1 MSPLW
6 RSTTAMGLC
15 YCSYGASKSASGLDP
30 QSVHMRILMDTV
42 EMGQVSLLFP
52 CLCHSINAPYSSSYI
67 HCSYLKDKLE
77 KSWIFLGNGGA
88 LDRKVLPWHQLVHH
102 TEKSVSIIKTN
113 CRRSSFLKEK
123 NFHYKWTWP
132 FM

>member
-1 MSPLW
+1 MSPLC

-15 YCSYGASKSASGLDP
+15 YCSCGASKSTSGFDP
-30 QSVHMRILMDTV
+30 QWVHMRFLMDTV

-52 CLCHSINAPYSSSYI
+52 CLCHSIDAPYSSSYI
-67 HCSYLKDKLE
+67 HCSYLEDKLE
-77 KSWIFLGNGGA
+77 KSWIFGGNGGA
-88 LDRKVLPWHQLVHH
+88 LDRKVLPRHQLVYH

-113 CRRSSFLKEK
+113 SRCSSYLTEK
-123 NFHYKWTWP
+123 NFHYKWMWL